1 MRLFH
6 VTLSSALPAILEEGL
21 LPRIGP
27 RAEQLGEVVPAVYCF
42 GNREAVEDGLMG
54 WMADAFVHDGKDE
67 DIVILEIDAEDV
79 AIEKNPDDFEFRILT
94 CIAPSRIRAIFDEAW
109 DEISPEH
116 VSKACNSVKT
126 GLSRR

>member
-21 LPRIGP
+21 LPLIGP

-42 GNREAVEDGLMG
+42 GDRLAVEDGLMG

-67 DIVILEIDAEDV
+67 EIAILEIDAEGLS
-79 AIEKNPDDFEFRILT
+79 IERSPEDFEFRILA
-94 CIAPSRIRAIFDEAW
+94 CIQPIRIKSIYDEAW
-109 DEISPEH
+109 NEIPPEH

>member
-21 LPRIGP
+21 LPCIGP

-42 GNREAVEDGLMG
+42 GDRLAVEDGLMG

-67 DIVILEIDAEDV
+67 DITILEIDAEGLS
-79 AIEKNPDDFEFRILT
+79 IERNPEDFEFRILA
-94 CIAPSRIRAIFDEAW
+94 CIAPIRIKSIYDEAW
-109 DEISPEH
+109 NEIPPEH
-116 VSKACNSVKT
+116 FRHSCSPARS
-126 GLSRR
+126 GLILR

>member
-21 LPRIGP
+21 LPRVGP
-27 RAEQLGEVVPAVYCF
+27 RAEQLGEAVPAVYCF
-42 GNREAVEDGLMG
+42 GDRLAVEDGLMG
-54 WMADAFVHDGKDE
+54 WMAESFE
-67 DIVILEIDAEDV
+67 EEEILILEIDAEGL
-79 AIEKNPDDFEFRILT
+79 AIEKNPEDFEFRILT
-94 CIAPSRIRAIFDEAW
+94 CVAPTRITSIFDEMW

-126 GLSRR
+126 GLPRR